1 MTASFLEVS
10 HQLPIV
16 FIYNNLYD
24 FRVFFLKNQPNKKQ
38 LTCLHRILVA
48 AYELLSCRLWDVVL
62 QLGIEPRPPA
72 LGVYSLSRRT
82 TRDALSITF

>member
-24 FRVFFLKNQPNKKQ
+24 FRVFFLKKTNKKQ
-38 LTCLHRILVA
+38 VTCLHRVLVA
-48 AYELLSCRLWDVVL
+48 AYELLSCGLWDVVL